1 MFKNMKIVMVRGGG
15 NHVAAAQCSNLTTI
29 SSQAW
34 NCVSKNMYNYSTTD
48 KIQKLTRTIQGEYLM
63 HYPPLLV
70 LLGAQPATRSET
82 TISAET
88 GKRGACLSTF
98 L

>member
-29 SSQAW
+29 RSHSW
-34 NCVSKNMYNYSTTD
+34 ICVNKSLYNYSTTD
-48 KIQKLTRTIQGEYLM
+48 KIQKLTRTILGEYLM

-70 LLGAQPATRSET
+70 LLGA
-82 TISAET
+82 
-88 GKRGACLSTF
+88 
-98 L
+98 